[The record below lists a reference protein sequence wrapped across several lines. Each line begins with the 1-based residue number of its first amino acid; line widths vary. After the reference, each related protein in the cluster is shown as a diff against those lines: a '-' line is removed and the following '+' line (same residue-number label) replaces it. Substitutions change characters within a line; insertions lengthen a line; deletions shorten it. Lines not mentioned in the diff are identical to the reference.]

1 MDKERQTDLHN
12 RLNDNRFRMLDRADY
27 ILSLELEKPM
37 PNSELVSSI
46 GGLRLALYNE
56 LLHAVDR
63 AHFQT
68 RMMSGQEQHSQ
79 HDLNA
84 YDMIEVVPDNI
95 DEEKENA

>member
-12 RLNDNRFRMLDRADY
+12 RINDNRFRMLDRADY

-37 PNSELVSSI
+37 PNSEIVSAI
-46 GGLRLALYNE
+46 GGLRLALYGE

-63 AHFQT
+63 AHFRT
-68 RMMSGQEQHSQ
+68 RMMMSGQEQQ

-95 DEEKENA
+95 DKEKENA